1 MKKLFTTLFFALL
14 STAVFAQSG
23 TTNESEPITNE
34 GNIEI
39 KHLSFKGI
47 PIDGSPEEFGK
58 ALSRNGFTYDYEYN
72 NVLFY
77 KGSFAGYNGCYI
89 AIKSS
94 NNIVYEVVVLFPENY
109 SWSHLYNN
117 YTNIKTMLTLKYGE
131 PTIEREE
138 FVNTPI
144 FINLDDDNDK
154 FYEVKD
160 GHCVYGANFTSL
172 TDGLGNITIEI
183 KDTGR
188 VGLYYEDFMN
198 SLSKEMSAFEDL

>member
-1 MKKLFTTLFFALL
+1 MKKLFTTLFCALL
-14 STAVFAQSG
+14 STAIFAQSG

-34 GNIEI
+34 ESIEI

-58 ALSRNGFTYDYEYN
+58 ALSRNGFTYNYEYN
-72 NVLFY
+72 NILFY
-77 KGSFAGYNGCYI
+77 KGSFAGYNGCDI

-117 YTNIKTMLTLKYGE
+117 YSNIKTMLRVKYGE
-131 PTIEREE
+131 PTIEQEE

-144 FINLDDDNDK
+144 FINLDDNDK

-160 GHCVYGANFTSL
+160 GHCTYVASFTSS
-172 TDGLGNITIEI
+172 TDGLGNIYIEI
-183 KDTGR
+183 KSTGR
-188 VGLYYEDFMN
+188 VGLHYEDFMN
-198 SLSKEMSAFEDL
+198 SLSKEMSALEDL